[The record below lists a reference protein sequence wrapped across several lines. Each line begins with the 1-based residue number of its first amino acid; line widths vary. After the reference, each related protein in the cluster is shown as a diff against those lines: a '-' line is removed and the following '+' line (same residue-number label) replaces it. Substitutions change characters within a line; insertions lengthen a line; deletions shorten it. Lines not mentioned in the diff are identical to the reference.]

1 MTQNKVGW
9 RLEHHFTLSLYLLI
23 CCIWWCWVCDA
34 RLCQL
39 WRMSGC
45 QASGRADRG
54 DNGEQHSGGALHI
67 HTRTPCTLPT
77 SRPLTF
83 TWPHSHSQTLIHYT
97 KEIEIELLNNFVRRN
112 GVHIFHISCKADS
125 QLVSEWFSAAVVTMY
140 EHSMLLYTACRDL
153 LMERDR

>member
-1 MTQNKVGW
+1 MQDGA
-9 RLEHHFTLSLYLLI
+9 S
-23 CCIWWCWVCDA
+23 CG
-34 RLCQL
+34 
-39 WRMSGC
+39 GC
-45 QASGRADRG
+45 QVVRHQAELTEVTMESSTA
-54 DNGEQHSGGALHI
+54 EAPFTILHI

-125 QLVSEWFSAAVVTMY
+125 QLVSEWFSPAVVTMY